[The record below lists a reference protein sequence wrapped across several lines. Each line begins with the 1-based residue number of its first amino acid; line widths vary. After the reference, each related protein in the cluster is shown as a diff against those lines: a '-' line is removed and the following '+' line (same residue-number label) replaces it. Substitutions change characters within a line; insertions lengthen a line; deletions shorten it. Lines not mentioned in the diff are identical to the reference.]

1 MTTRVGVPGHVGGGN
16 DSGIPKRTEVDNV
29 HEATTGVLAQKSM
42 PAATATTPANA
53 SEPAPYWPAAAFDG
67 LVADADELPEPDGLV
82 EAEPLGELSPRAVPV
97 PVLDGAGPEAVPEPP
112 DDGLPVGAAPPRPI
126 ELGVHDVDACGFDW
140 TVTEPEKPCA
150 PLESLTASDL
160 RCVSCGGR

>member
-67 LVADADELPEPDGLV
+67 LVADADELPE
-82 EAEPLGELSPRAVPV
+82 
-97 PVLDGAGPEAVPEPP
+97 AVPEPP